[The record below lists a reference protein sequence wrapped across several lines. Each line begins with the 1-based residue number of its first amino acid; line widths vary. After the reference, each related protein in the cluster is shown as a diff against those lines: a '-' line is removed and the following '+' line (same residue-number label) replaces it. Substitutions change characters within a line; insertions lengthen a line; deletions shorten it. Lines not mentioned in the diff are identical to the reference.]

1 MDIAYERNREVKT
14 DSMGTSLVV
23 QCLRLHAPNARG
35 PGSIPGEGTRSHMLQ
50 LRPSTAENKQ
60 ANKKTKQCGLKKK
73 KKNDSM
79 DLGLSS

>member
-1 MDIAYERNREVKT
+1 MAYERNREVKI

-35 PGSIPGEGTRSHMLQ
+35 PGSILGQGTRSHMPQ

-60 ANKKTKQCGLKKK
+60 ANKKQ
-73 KKNDSM
+73 NNVV
-79 DLGLSS
+79 